1 MLDNFEYESDVLEFF
16 DIQNLY
22 FDHPLSVEEINEFKT
37 VMIGFSSLSQIYFK
51 DDVDVASIEKIKN
64 LLHLSSSL
72 NDSKIEKI
80 ITCNLSEEETNY
92 VVNSNYE
99 NPDTWS
105 ISYYRDG
112 NNFLVDTI
120 PRVREFFGYINKI
133 RNVIRKEKLT
143 PLEKI
148 FRVYDIVKLFDYVD
162 DNKTYSFPDIIID
175 NKTNSKGFNKLFSYI
190 LNKFDIPNY
199 VTTIKGVDGKKSYIT
214 LVAICDSK
222 YKIDGYYLFDPSMD
236 SLPKDSYKD
245 DVRMINYNYF
255 GLKLEEFNLNKYG
268 DTLTGLL
275 QILSI
280 SDYEYAKEK
289 ISMDKEVKTRRE
301 INKMFTLFRSNL
313 DTLYNLMHNVNSID
327 VNVICNL
334 CDNVYGEKIR
344 KDYKKIVKSNYLDRK
359 KELFKETLQDKIDK
373 MLDKKD

>member
-51 DDVDVASIEKIKN
+51 DNVDVASIEKIKN

-72 NDSKIEKI
+72 NDAKIEKV

-92 VVNSNYE
+92 IVNSNYE

-133 RNVIRKEKLT
+133 RNIIRKEKLT
-143 PLEKI
+143 PLEKV

-190 LNKFDIPNY
+190 LNTFDIPNY

-214 LVAICDSK
+214 LVAISDSK

-245 DVRMINYNYF
+245 DVRMMNYNYF

-268 DTLTGLL
+268 DTLMGLL
-275 QILSI
+275 GILSI

-289 ISMDKEVKTRRE
+289 LSMDKDVKLRRE
-301 INKMFTLFRSNL
+301 LNKMFTIFRSNL
-313 DTLYNLMHNVNSID
+313 DALYNLMHNVNSID
-327 VNVICNL
+327 VNIICDL
-334 CDNVYGEKIR
+334 CDNVYGDKIR

-359 KELFKETLQDKIDK
+359 KELFKETLQDKIGK

>member
-92 VVNSNYE
+92 IVNSNYE

-120 PRVREFFGYINKI
+120 PRVREFFAYINKI
-133 RNVIRKEKLT
+133 RNIIRKEKLT
-143 PLEKI
+143 PLEKV

-162 DNKTYSFPDIIID
+162 DNRTYSFPDIIIG

-190 LNKFDIPNY
+190 LTTFDIPNY
-199 VTTIKGVDGKKSYIT
+199 VTGVKALDGKKNYIT
-214 LVAICDSK
+214 LVAISDSK

-245 DVRMINYNYF
+245 DIRMMNYNYF
-255 GLKLEEFNLNKYG
+255 GLKLDEFNLNKYG
-268 DTLTGLL
+268 DTLMGLL
-275 QILSI
+275 GILSI
-280 SDYEYAKEK
+280 TDYEYAKEK
-289 ISMDKEVKTRRE
+289 LSMDKDVKIRRE
-301 INKMFTLFRSNL
+301 LNRMFTTFRSNL
-313 DTLYNLMHNVNSID
+313 DALHNLMHNVNSID

-344 KDYKKIVKSNYLDRK
+344 KDYKRIVKSNYLDRK
-359 KELFKETLQDKIDK
+359 KELFKETLQDKIGK

>member
-1 MLDNFEYESDVLEFF
+1 
-16 DIQNLY
+16 
-22 FDHPLSVEEINEFKT
+22 
-37 VMIGFSSLSQIYFK
+37 
-51 DDVDVASIEKIKN
+51 
-64 LLHLSSSL
+64 
-72 NDSKIEKI
+72 
-80 ITCNLSEEETNY
+80 
-92 VVNSNYE
+92 
-99 NPDTWS
+99 
-105 ISYYRDG
+105 
-112 NNFLVDTI
+112 
-120 PRVREFFGYINKI
+120 
-133 RNVIRKEKLT
+133 
-143 PLEKI
+143 
-148 FRVYDIVKLFDYVD
+148 
-162 DNKTYSFPDIIID
+162 
-175 NKTNSKGFNKLFSYI
+175 
-190 LNKFDIPNY
+190 
-199 VTTIKGVDGKKSYIT
+199 
-214 LVAICDSK
+214 
-222 YKIDGYYLFDPSMD
+222 MD

>member
-1 MLDNFEYESDVLEFF
+1 MLDSFEYEDSMLEFF

-51 DDVDVASIEKIKN
+51 DDVDIASIEKIKN

-72 NDSKIEKI
+72 NDAKIEKV
-80 ITCNLSEEETNY
+80 ITCNLTEEETNY
-92 VVNSNYE
+92 LVNSNFE

-120 PRVREFFGYINKI
+120 PRVREFFAYINKI
-133 RNVIRKEKLT
+133 RNIIRKEKLT
-143 PLEKI
+143 PLEKV

-162 DNKTYSFPDIIID
+162 DNRTYSFPDIIIG

-190 LNKFDIPNY
+190 LNTFDIPNY
-199 VTTIKGVDGKKSYIT
+199 VTGVKALDGKKNYIT
-214 LVAICDSK
+214 LVAISDSK

-245 DVRMINYNYF
+245 DIRMMNYNYF
-255 GLKLEEFNLNKYG
+255 GLKLDEFNLNNYG
-268 DTLTGLL
+268 DTLMGLL
-275 QILSI
+275 GILSI
-280 SDYEYAKEK
+280 TDYEYAKEK
-289 ISMDKEVKTRRE
+289 LSMDKDVKIRRE
-301 INKMFTLFRSNL
+301 LNRMFTTFRSNL
-313 DTLYNLMHNVNSID
+313 DALHNLMHNVNSID

-344 KDYKKIVKSNYLDRK
+344 KDYKRIVKSNYLDRK
-359 KELFKETLQDKIDK
+359 KELFKETLQDKIGK

>member
-92 VVNSNYE
+92 IVNSNYE

-133 RNVIRKEKLT
+133 RNIIRKEKLT

-175 NKTNSKGFNKLFSYI
+175 NKTNSKGFNKLFSIY
-190 LNKFDIPNY
+190 
-199 VTTIKGVDGKKSYIT
+199 
-214 LVAICDSK
+214 
-222 YKIDGYYLFDPSMD
+222 
-236 SLPKDSYKD
+236 
-245 DVRMINYNYF
+245 
-255 GLKLEEFNLNKYG
+255 
-268 DTLTGLL
+268 
-275 QILSI
+275 
-280 SDYEYAKEK
+280 
-289 ISMDKEVKTRRE
+289 
-301 INKMFTLFRSNL
+301 
-313 DTLYNLMHNVNSID
+313 
-327 VNVICNL
+327 
-334 CDNVYGEKIR
+334 
-344 KDYKKIVKSNYLDRK
+344 
-359 KELFKETLQDKIDK
+359 
-373 MLDKKD
+373 

>member
-1 MLDNFEYESDVLEFF
+1 MLDNFEYEDSMLEFF

-51 DDVDVASIEKIKN
+51 DDVDIASIEKIKN

-72 NDSKIEKI
+72 NDAKIEKV
-80 ITCNLSEEETNY
+80 ITCNLTEEETNY
-92 VVNSNYE
+92 IVNSNFE

-120 PRVREFFGYINKI
+120 PRVREFFAYINKI
-133 RNVIRKEKLT
+133 RNIIRKEKLT
-143 PLEKI
+143 PLEKV

-162 DNKTYSFPDIIID
+162 DNRTYSFPDIIIG

-190 LNKFDIPNY
+190 LNTFDIPNY
-199 VTTIKGVDGKKSYIT
+199 VTGVKALDGKKNYIT
-214 LVAICDSK
+214 LVAISDSK

-245 DVRMINYNYF
+245 DIRMMNYNYF
-255 GLKLEEFNLNKYG
+255 GLKLDEFNLNKYG
-268 DTLTGLL
+268 DTLMGLL
-275 QILSI
+275 GILSI
-280 SDYEYAKEK
+280 TDYEYAKEK
-289 ISMDKEVKTRRE
+289 LSMDKDVKIRRE
-301 INKMFTLFRSNL
+301 LNRMFTTFRSNL
-313 DTLYNLMHNVNSID
+313 DALHNLMHNVNSID

-344 KDYKKIVKSNYLDRK
+344 KDYKRIVKSNYLDRK
-359 KELFKETLQDKIDK
+359 KELFKETLQDKIGK